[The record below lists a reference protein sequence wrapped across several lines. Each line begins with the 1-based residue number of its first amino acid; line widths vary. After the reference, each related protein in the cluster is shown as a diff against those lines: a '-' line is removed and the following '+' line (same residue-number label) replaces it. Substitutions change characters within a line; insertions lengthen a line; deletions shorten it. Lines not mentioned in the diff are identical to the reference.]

1 MLEIIRGLR
10 SVQQQ
15 IDVLMEQLQSLVPDS
30 GDRIAEICRSV
41 SHTPFCVAEPI
52 SVKPYEILLPG
63 FWLGFAKTEQVEIR
77 QHPRADGA
85 GEDRSYALTIST
97 GPNFRSGWLTIEFLL
112 TRPEIV
118 AKQSL
123 SINARLSSNVSGNLQ
138 FAVKSHGAS
147 VEPKFSE
154 LAKYEVT
161 EGSLQI
167 TDLLS
172 LAKSVGGITEEYD
185 DIRVFILLPPVASAT
200 FTFAPLLLGLF

>member
-15 IDVLMEQLQSLVPDS
+15 IDALMEQLQSLVPDS
-30 GDRIAEICRSV
+30 GDRIAEICKSV
-41 SHTPFCVAEPI
+41 NQTPFCVAEPI
-52 SVKPYEILLPG
+52 SVKPYEILHPG

-77 QHPRADGA
+77 QHPRADGV
-85 GEDRSYALTIST
+85 GDDRSYALTIST
-97 GPNFRSGWLTIEFLL
+97 GPNFHSGWLTIEFLL
-112 TRPEIV
+112 TRPEIIT
-118 AKQSL
+118 KQSL

-138 FAVKSHGAS
+138 FAVKSHGAA

-154 LAKYEVT
+154 LAKYEIT

-185 DIRVFILLPPVASAT
+185 DIRVLILLPPVASAT
-200 FTFAPLLLGLF
+200 FTFSPLLLGLF